1 MLFPEDLRDNR
12 EHTWLKLEGDNG
24 RVGITDFAQDQL
36 KEITL
41 VQLPDI
47 GTEVKYMEPFGVVE
61 SAKSVNDLY
70 SPVSGEVIAV
80 NSSLENEP
88 TLVNQSPYDRGWII
102 LIKIKD
108 KVEINSLIS
117 AEDYQALI
125 GA

>member
-1 MLFPEDLRDNR
+1 MLFPKDLKYNK

-24 RVGITDFAQDQL
+24 RVGITDFDHDQL
-36 KEITL
+36 KEIPL

-88 TLVNQSPYDRGWII
+88 TIVNQSPYDKGWMV

-108 KVEINSLIS
+108 KSEISSLIS
-117 AEDYQALI
+117 AEDYQAFI
-125 GA
+125 GV